1 MLDHHSEL
9 QSFAGTNLLT
19 YELFRNFPEWLV
31 GQPLDIRVAWVDIY
45 RRICLTRFLC
55 FRRRVRGKHL
65 TGLWWNINRSWMRRF
80 HEPKATWW
88 EKPWGRLAEE
98 LWLTGPVQSRRPFFD
113 QPTRRKGYR
122 GLGFPGESGP
132 GLDRALIEQHL
143 SILDDLV
150 DATGVDEVYSIYG
163 DFWNKVFSEFARKAN
178 KKYWVKESTGAVVHS
193 LFLERIFGSIK
204 VIHMARDGRDV
215 AYERVR
221 QNGGLE
227 SEALRK
233 WEIKVEKNER
243 ALRMLKPESAL
254 TVQYED
260 LVREQRSTLQKI
272 MVFRGLEFEETLL
285 SYPMKAD
292 QVGIHRRSEL

>member
-1 MLDHHSEL
+1 MPDANVPRMARVLRVDRDFHFALRIRAFIHQHASPHARFLHRTLRRSLLKPRSTWNRLEPTLSGHSSDTALHLCSFFARRTSLHSE
-9 QSFAGTNLLT
+9 AG
-19 YELFRNFPEWLV
+19 R
-31 GQPLDIRVAWVDIY
+31 RVDIY

-178 KKYWVKESTGAVVHS
+178 KKYWVKESTGAVVH
-193 LFLERIFGSIK
+193 R
-204 VIHMARDGRDV
+204 
-215 AYERVR
+215 
-221 QNGGLE
+221 GGPHQLD
-227 SEALRK
+227 S
-233 WEIKVEKNER
+233 
-243 ALRMLKPESAL
+243 
-254 TVQYED
+254 
-260 LVREQRSTLQKI
+260 
-272 MVFRGLEFEETLL
+272 
-285 SYPMKAD
+285 
-292 QVGIHRRSEL
+292 

>member
-1 MLDHHSEL
+1 M
-9 QSFAGTNLLT
+9 
-19 YELFRNFPEWLV
+19 V
-31 GQPLDIRVAWVDIY
+31 
-45 RRICLTRFLC
+45 
-55 FRRRVRGKHL
+55 
-65 TGLWWNINRSWMRRF
+65 
-80 HEPKATWW
+80 
-88 EKPWGRLAEE
+88 
-98 LWLTGPVQSRRPFFD
+98 
-113 QPTRRKGYR
+113 
-122 GLGFPGESGP
+122 
-132 GLDRALIEQHL
+132 
-143 SILDDLV
+143 
-150 DATGVDEVYSIYG
+150 
-163 DFWNKVFSEFARKAN
+163 
-178 KKYWVKESTGAVVHS
+178 
-193 LFLERIFGSIK
+193 
-204 VIHMARDGRDV
+204 RDGRDV

-272 MVFRGLEFEETLL
+272 MVFLGLEFEETLL